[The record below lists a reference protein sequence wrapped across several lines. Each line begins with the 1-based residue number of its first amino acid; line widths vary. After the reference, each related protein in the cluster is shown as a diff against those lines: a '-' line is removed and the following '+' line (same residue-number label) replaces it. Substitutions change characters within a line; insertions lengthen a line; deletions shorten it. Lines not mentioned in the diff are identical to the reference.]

1 MTALAI
7 EDIPCDLTLD
17 RQAMT
22 CIHGGNGP
30 GSWVFGWVL
39 PFVESHPSSMMPVV
53 NLYETT
59 NNFYADQMINQF
71 QTTNVSN
78 TGSNS
83 NISVNPNEHS
93 LNHAG

>member
-1 MTALAI
+1 
-7 EDIPCDLTLD
+7 
-17 RQAMT
+17 
-22 CIHGGNGP
+22 
-30 GSWVFGWVL
+30 VFGWVL

-71 QTTNVSN
+71 QTTNVNN

-93 LNHAG
+93 LNHA

>member
-30 GSWVFGWVL
+30 GNWVFGWIP
-39 PFVESHPSSMMPVV
+39 PFVESHPSSMGPVV
-53 NLYETT
+53 NLYETN

>member
-17 RQAMT
+17 REAMT

-30 GSWVFGWVL
+30 GNWVYGWITPYVA
-39 PFVESHPSSMMPVV
+39 SQPSMGPVV
-53 NLYETT
+53 NLYETN
-59 NNFYADQMINQF
+59 NNFYANQMINQF
-71 QTTNVSN
+71 QNTNVNN

-83 NISVNPNEHS
+83 NISVNPNERS
-93 LNHAG
+93 LNHAA

>member
-17 RQAMT
+17 REAMT
-22 CIHGGNGP
+22 CIHGGNGL
-30 GSWVFGWVL
+30 GNWVYGWIP
-39 PFVESHPSSMMPVV
+39 PFVESHPSLVGPVV
-53 NLYETT
+53 NLYETN

-71 QTTNVSN
+71 QSTNVSN

-93 LNHAG
+93 LNHAS